1 MYNYYYYFKFN
12 FSFGLYYIY
21 GKEAAAKTLPNR

>member
-1 MYNYYYYFKFN
+1 MYNYYYFKFI